1 MRKAMSVT
9 RENILELGESLIR
22 LKGYN
27 AFSYLDISS
36 ELGIKNAAIH
46 YYFPSKENLGTS
58 IVKTNGQRFE
68 EMVQNMHS
76 HGFDELQQLET
87 FIKIYI
93 KSHREKKLCIVGSLG
108 PEFNTLSDS
117 TKAELKGLTEM
128 ILNWLTSILESG
140 KQKKIFIFKEEPK
153 NKAVVLLSCLIASL
167 QLARI
172 LDKLD
177 YKSIYQTIVGQVTGE
192 QGQGTREH

>member
-1 MRKAMSVT
+1 MSVT

-22 LKGYN
+22 SKGYN

-58 IVKTNGQRFE
+58 IVKTNVQRFE
-68 EMVQNMHS
+68 EMVENMHS
-76 HGFDELQQLET
+76 RGFNELQQLET

-93 KSHREKKLCIVGSLG
+93 KSYREKKLCIMGSLG
-108 PEFNTLSDS
+108 PDFNTLNDS
-117 TKAELKGLTEM
+117 TKAELKRMTEM
-128 ILNWLTSILESG
+128 ILDWLTSILESG

-153 NKAVVLLSCLIASL
+153 NKAVVLLSSLIASL

-177 YKSIYQTIVGQVTGE
+177 YKSIYQTIVGQVTID
-192 QGQGTREH
+192 

>member
-1 MRKAMSVT
+1 MKYAMSVT

-22 LKGYN
+22 SKGYN

-58 IVKTNGQRFE
+58 IVKTNVQRFE
-68 EMVQNMHS
+68 EMLENMHS
-76 HGFDELQQLET
+76 HGFNELQQLET

-93 KSHREKKLCIVGSLG
+93 KSHREKKLCIMGALG
-108 PEFNTLSDS
+108 PDFNTLNDT
-117 TKAELKGLTEM
+117 TKAELKRMTEM
-128 ILNWLTSILESG
+128 VLNWLATILDSG
-140 KQKKIFIFKEEPK
+140 KRKKIFIFKEEPK

-177 YKSIYQTIVGQVTGE
+177 YKSVYQTIIGEVTGNP
-192 QGQGTREH
+192 

>member
-1 MRKAMSVT
+1 MKKAMSVT

-22 LKGYN
+22 SKGYN

-46 YYFPSKENLGTS
+46 YYFPLKENLGTS
-58 IVKTNGQRFE
+58 IVKTNVQRFE
-68 EMVQNMHS
+68 EMLENMHS
-76 HGFDELQQLET
+76 HGFNELQQLET

-93 KSHREKKLCIVGSLG
+93 KSHREKKLCIMGSLG
-108 PEFNTLSDS
+108 PDFNTLNES
-117 TKAELKGLTEM
+117 TRAELRRMTEM
-128 ILNWLTSILESG
+128 ILSWLTSVLESG

-153 NKAVVLLSCLIASL
+153 NKGVVLLSGLIGSL

-172 LDKLD
+172 LDKSD
-177 YKSIYQTIVGQVTGE
+177 YKSVYQAIMGEVTGN
-192 QGQGTREH
+192 Q

>member
-1 MRKAMSVT
+1 MSVT

>member
-1 MRKAMSVT
+1 MSVT

-22 LKGYN
+22 TKGFN

-58 IVKTNGQRFE
+58 IVKTNVQRFE
-68 EMVQNMHS
+68 EMVQNMHI
-76 HGFDELQQLET
+76 HRFDELQQLET

-93 KSHREKKLCIVGSLG
+93 KSHREKKLCIMGSLG
-108 PEFNTLSDS
+108 PDFNTLNDS
-117 TKAELKGLTEM
+117 TKTELKRMTEM
-128 ILNWLTSILESG
+128 ILNWLTSVLESG

-153 NKAVVLLSCLIASL
+153 NKAVVLLSSLIASL

-172 LDKLD
+172 LEKVD
-177 YKSIYQTIVGQVTGE
+177 YKSIYHTIIGGVTGD
-192 QGQGTREH
+192 

>member
-1 MRKAMSVT
+1 MKKAMSVT

-22 LKGYN
+22 MKGYN

-46 YYFPSKENLGTS
+46 YYFPLKENLGTS
-58 IVKTNGQRFE
+58 IVKTNVQRFE
-68 EMVQNMHS
+68 EMVENMHS
-76 HGFDELQQLET
+76 HGFDELRQLET

-93 KSHREKKLCIVGSLG
+93 KSHREKKLCIMGSLG
-108 PEFNTLSDS
+108 PDFNTLNDS
-117 TKAELKGLTEM
+117 TKAELKRMTEM

-172 LDKLD
+172 LEKVD
-177 YKSIYQTIVGQVTGE
+177 YKSIYQTIMEGIRSDEGRVT
-192 QGQGTREH
+192 RDK

>member
-1 MRKAMSVT
+1 MSIT
-9 RENILELGESLIR
+9 RENILELGENLIR
-22 LKGYN
+22 TKGYN

-58 IVKTNGQRFE
+58 IVKTNVQRFE
-68 EMVQNMHS
+68 EMVENMHS
-76 HGFDELQQLET
+76 RGFDELRQLET

-93 KSHREKKLCIVGSLG
+93 KSHREKKLCLMGSLG
-108 PEFNTLSDS
+108 PDFNTLNDS
-117 TKAELKGLTEM
+117 TKAELKRMTEM
-128 ILNWLTSILESG
+128 ILNWLTTILESG
-140 KQKKIFIFKEEPK
+140 KEKKIFIFKEEPK

-177 YKSIYQTIVGQVTGE
+177 YKSVYQTILEGIRRDEGQVK
-192 QGQGTREH
+192 RAY